1 MEFCP
6 GSGASGRTLSLA
18 GELAI
23 AWAKAAEEV
32 KLVKINKTEPDATT
46 SFNHRR
52 FRTNQPILVVPQKLI
67 SLRFDA
73 NYGCGVSS
81 SGTN

>member
-1 MEFCP
+1 MLLQQ
-6 GSGASGRTLSLA
+6 SGA
-18 GELAI
+18 ELAI
-23 AWAKAAEEV
+23 AWAKAAEGV
-32 KLVKINKTEPDATT
+32 KLVKINKTEPDAAT

-67 SLRFDA
+67 PLRFDA